1 MLSPD
6 RTGVIIAR
14 TPALSW
20 ARGPQTVFRAR
31 DMRLAGRR
39 SGPMFDGRHDHGEER
54 QRMTDDT
61 ELYGAD
67 GGRRDGFDREYLMLM
82 QMAREQ
88 KLRLWQDRGVFRLDD
103 AGDDTV
109 FKTDQAG
116 PGAAG

>member
-1 MLSPD
+1 
-6 RTGVIIAR
+6 
-14 TPALSW
+14 
-20 ARGPQTVFRAR
+20 
-31 DMRLAGRR
+31 MRLAGRQ
-39 SGPMFDGRHDHGEER
+39 SGPMFDARHDHGEER

-109 FKTDQAG
+109 FTTDLAG
-116 PGAAG
+116 PDALAAIGAFLAENDDGPTARRHRRTS